1 MIRQA
6 GLEELDRILDWRME
20 VLSCVFSE
28 PEEEIRSK
36 HYETNRQYFASHLEA
51 DKLVFLFTEEDGQ
64 PVGCAAACLQEEMP
78 SPDNPSGKNAYIM
91 NVYVRQQE
99 RGEGLATELIQELI
113 TILQERGVEKI
124 YLETTEM
131 GRRLYADCGFTPM
144 KDYMIWKK
152 K

>member
-6 GLEELDRILDWRME
+6 GPEDLSHILDWRME

-28 PEEEIRSK
+28 PESVIREN
-36 HYETNRQYFASHLEA
+36 HYESNQEYFASHLNE
-51 DKLVFLFTEEDGQ
+51 DKLIFLFMEKDGKE
-64 PVGCAAACLQEEMP
+64 VGCAAACLQQEMP

-91 NVYVRQQE
+91 NVYVRDQA
-99 RGEGLATELIQELI
+99 RGQGLATELIQELI
-113 TILQERGVEKI
+113 RILQSRGIEKI

-131 GRRLYADCGFTPM
+131 GRRLYTDCGFKPM

-152 K
+152 N

>member
-6 GLEELDRILDWRME
+6 GPEELSHILDWRME

-28 PEEEIRSK
+28 SESVIREN
-36 HYETNRQYFASHLEA
+36 HYESNREYFASHLNE
-51 DKLVFLFTEEDGQ
+51 DKLIFLFMEKDGDE
-64 PVGCAAACLQEEMP
+64 VGCAAACLQQEMP

-91 NVYVRQQE
+91 NVYVRDQA
-99 RGEGLATELIQELI
+99 RGQGLATELIRTLI
-113 TILQERGVEKI
+113 SKLQDRGIEKI

-131 GRRLYADCGFTPM
+131 GRKLYADCGFTPM

-152 K
+152 H